1 MVQPLAPI
9 LKEADAFFMAESKLH
24 DTARSLARLLDEEGI
39 PYAIAGALALAA
51 HGRIR
56 LTEDVDVLIRKD
68 DLARFKQKWLGR
80 GYVELTAGLKAIRDT
95 HRSVKIDFLLT
106 GEFPGDGLPKPVSFP
121 DPAKEPT
128 VGDDLRV
135 LSLDTL
141 LELKLASGMTAP
153 HRGQDL
159 VDVTELI
166 RVRNLPRDHAQALNE
181 YVRAE
186 YLELWELAQIR
197 DDY

>member
-1 MVQPLAPI
+1 VQPLAPI
-9 LKEADAFFMAESKLH
+9 LKEADAYFMAESKLH
-24 DTARSLARLLDEEGI
+24 DAARSLARLFDEEGI

-51 HGRIR
+51 HGRVR

-80 GYVELTAGLKAIRDT
+80 GYVEITKGLKAVRDT
-95 HRSVKIDFLLT
+95 QRSVKIDFLLA

-121 DPAKEPT
+121 DPIALPVE
-128 VGDDLRV
+128 GGDLRV
-135 LSLDTL
+135 LPLDTL
-141 LELKLASGMTAP
+141 MELKLASGMTAP
-153 HRGQDL
+153 QRGQDL

-166 RVRNLPRDHAQALNE
+166 RVRKLPREHAEALAE
-181 YVRAE
+181 YVRAK